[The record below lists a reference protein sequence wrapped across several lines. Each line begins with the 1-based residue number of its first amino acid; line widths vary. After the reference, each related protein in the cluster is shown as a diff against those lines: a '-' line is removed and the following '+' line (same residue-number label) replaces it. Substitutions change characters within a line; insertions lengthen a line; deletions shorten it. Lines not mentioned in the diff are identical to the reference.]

1 MILPNPEPWMADATC
16 AQIDG
21 DLWFPEVGANPQAAK
36 RICLEQCPVREQCLA
51 YALENDEQG
60 VWGGL
65 SRNQRKA
72 LQAKQ
77 ETA

>member
-1 MILPNPEPWMADATC
+1 MILPQPEPWMADAAC
-16 AQIDG
+16 AQVDPE
-21 DLWFPEVGANPQAAK
+21 LWFPIKGGDSRPAK
-36 RICLEQCPVREQCLA
+36 RICLEHCPVRELCLA

-72 LQAKQ
+72 LRAGN
-77 ETA
+77 EAA